1 MELGARRYKIPIKI
15 CYNDVDVDFDE
26 NVCTVDINFDQ
37 SLNDNLHFD
46 DFHGHCLGD
55 IHILYLGMA
64 WELPSSSTLLQR
76 FMTTLL

>member
-1 MELGARRYKIPIKI
+1 MCLELGARRYKIPIKI

-46 DFHGHCLGD
+46 VDAD
-55 IHILYLGMA
+55 VDV
-64 WELPSSSTLLQR
+64 P
-76 FMTTLL
+76 

>member
-1 MELGARRYKIPIKI
+1 MVMKSVFGIGARRYKIPIKI

-46 DFHGHCLGD
+46 VDAD
-55 IHILYLGMA
+55 VDV
-64 WELPSSSTLLQR
+64 P
-76 FMTTLL
+76 